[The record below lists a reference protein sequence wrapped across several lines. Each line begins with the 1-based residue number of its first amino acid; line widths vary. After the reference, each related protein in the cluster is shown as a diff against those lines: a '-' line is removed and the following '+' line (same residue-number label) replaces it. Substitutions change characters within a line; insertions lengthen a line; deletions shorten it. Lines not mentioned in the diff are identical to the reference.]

1 MRGFRREHE
10 KGRLRR
16 KGRRWGRKGRRREI
30 KEEGA
35 KIYLASSSRQKS
47 NWAKTPCLQA
57 ADGWS
62 KGHFPLVQGAEG
74 RMEACTPP
82 SRHPLTRA
90 SNKGGRREAGLRR
103 RASSAKGEEG
113 AQVTAAPGNR
123 SPGNRWQLHGLRHG
137 LAESAGSLTCLY
149 QSVSAF
155 ILRLPGLDRR
165 WQGQAGLMCKKAG
178 PRR

>member
-1 MRGFRREHE
+1 MRGFGREHE

-16 KGRRWGRKGRRREI
+16 KGRRWGRKGRKREI

-62 KGHFPLVQGAEG
+62 KGRFPLVQGAEG

-123 SPGNRWQLHGLRHG
+123 SPGNRWQLHGLHHG
-137 LAESAGSLTCLY
+137 LAESAGSLNL
-149 QSVSAF
+149 SVPECECFHPEAAWA
-155 ILRLPGLDRR
+155 R
-165 WQGQAGLMCKKAG
+165 QALAG
-178 PRR
+178 TSWAHVQESRS